1 MLIVAGSTS
10 PEEIEATKQA
20 FSNYYTD
27 FQIEAVSI
35 ERGVYEVLRDGVG
48 RPEQVFEPLA
58 EMAERGLLW
67 KRVQLQLEGW
77 GSRGSSSRHP
87 NPSGAKR

>member
-35 ERGVYEVLRDGVG
+35 ERGVYEVLRD
-48 RPEQVFEPLA
+48 
-58 EMAERGLLW
+58 RGETRTSL
-67 KRVQLQLEGW
+67 
-77 GSRGSSSRHP
+77 
-87 NPSGAKR
+87 

>member
-58 EMAERGLLW
+58 ERAAMEEGAAPAGGLGVP
-67 KRVQLQLEGW
+67 RVF
-77 GSRGSSSRHP
+77 
-87 NPSGAKR
+87 